1 MTNLQTKEEF
11 QNDDPEISEK
21 DFEDMYVSQGKN
33 ELEKMER
40 RFNIW
45 LENRDD
51 DFQLDIWQFRCLQD
65 FIQSERKLGKQDML
79 ERVRGVIKRNKEI
92 ENWSHS
98 VGSHS
103 DDRGGDS
110 DVECICREK
119 EVRYKTE
126 ALDSLLK
133 ALDNLKN

>member
-65 FIQSERKLGKQDML
+65 FIQSERKLGQKDML
-79 ERVRGVIKRNKEI
+79 ERVKGVIPNEKEI
-92 ENWSHS
+92 D
-98 VGSHS
+98 GSDYPYDKGKDFGWNRH
-103 DDRGGDS
+103 
-110 DVECICREK
+110 RE
-119 EVRYKTE
+119 ET
-126 ALDSLLK
+126 LK
-133 ALDNLKN
+133 ALDNLN